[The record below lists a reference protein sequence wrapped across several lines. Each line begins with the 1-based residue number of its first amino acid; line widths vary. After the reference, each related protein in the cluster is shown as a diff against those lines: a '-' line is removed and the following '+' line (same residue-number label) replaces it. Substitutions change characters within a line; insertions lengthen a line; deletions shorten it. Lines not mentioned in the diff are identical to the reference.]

1 MMPGP
6 MPETEDVKMNGVE
19 FALEKVSNK
28 EIPNYNTVINDNLE
42 VFVRWNAGTETDRG
56 LMRHGLQVVHS
67 LIFWKVPDIHIEGAS
82 TFFSRKIHPEC

>member
-42 VFVRWNAGTETDRG
+42 VFVR
-56 LMRHGLQVVHS
+56 
-67 LIFWKVPDIHIEGAS
+67 
-82 TFFSRKIHPEC
+82 